1 MPAWEEPPVTAKGQ
15 AKRRRRRRFWR
26 GILLASVWFGVVI
39 LVVWLL
45 LGPLRLIFR
54 LLSWLW

>member
-1 MPAWEEPPVTAKGQ
+1 MTAKGQ
-15 AKRRRRRRFWR
+15 AQRRRRRRFWR